1 MDLDRILVEEGEI
14 MDRMRVVVWSGVALL
29 ALAVGATELNSG
41 PEATVSSIRDEHEDC
56 GSADEHYAALER
68 CLIER
73 YGWPVF
79 VAQRFGDAMRDRHER
94 DDATDRPTDWDA
106 FQRHAA
112 DLRAVYRA
120 LGVHDLREIEAE
132 IYAYSGVAAFSD
144 SVEQVIRDSIAGV
157 RRTRGVRRT

>member
-1 MDLDRILVEEGEI
+1 L
-14 MDRMRVVVWSGVALL
+14 
-29 ALAVGATELNSG
+29 
-41 PEATVSSIRDEHEDC
+41 IRDEHEDC

-73 YGWPVF
+73 YGWPVL
-79 VAQRFGDAMRDRHER
+79 VAQQFGDAMRDRHER

-120 LGVHDLREIEAE
+120 LGVHDLREIEVE
-132 IYAYSGVAAFSD
+132 IYADSATTAFSD
-144 SVEQVIRDSIAGV
+144 SVDLAIRDSIDRV